1 MRKRAIR
8 DEAIVD
14 AMTRAARQSSQHVV
28 DSLVVFKTNRWRRRQ
43 VRRALRT
50 SGPRA
55 SAMLVGNARR
65 VSGGASSPPETLA
78 PTVSRATS
86 SAPRDGTGS
95 HAPRVRARGPC
106 SPPAPGSGAEPDSAS
121 ASSPPAS
128 ASSPSASANRR
139 GSPPGELSA
148 RAKRELEAEVA
159 LLRAR
164 INDSA
169 SAKEASERMHEHL
182 ARRAERAARVAAKKH
197 GRLALPPEFE
207 VGGGEAEPGVREAAR
222 IAQRA
227 GVRRPTPGTTA
238 AIAADDAR
246 RARRERSKP
255 FADEKENALPPRPR
269 PKQPNPRDPREC
281 DARRLGGR
289 PPRAREQTTF
299 AAGAPRRI
307 PRNPPNPRAA
317 KPRTTRAGDRGVG
330 GVVARGGFAR
340 PEHRPLMDWFEER
353 GVGREG
359 RRFGDDKD
367 ATLGGALRVD
377 LALPTPPEGGRR
389 RATEGRARDADDSDS
404 DGGSEPV
411 GGTSGGSEPVGG
423 TSEALSAAPT
433 LAAGLGFSGG
443 SRVLPSATVGFAVAN
458 TSPAALASPPK
469 RSRAPRPRLGDDDD
483 SFVDSEDD
491 GDGDFP
497 SPAPSAAAAYI
508 GRVFPGGG
516 FSRTSP
522 AAFASPGSETFGAD
536 EGRARLDF
544 FTPRG
549 APTLRDAFGA
559 DDETLALA
567 LAGEDRLS
575 DLLGDAED
583 VSFGDGFNT
592 PGLPDFTPTRVP
604 DAEEDDEGVFAA
616 AGEAASSPSRA
627 RGGTTLLFPRAAA
640 FAPSPRSD
648 AIRREEECAMA
659 TRIQACVRGRA
670 GRAEAARRRRVRDE
684 RRARENGERRSAAA
698 AGGAGADGG
707 DADADAAGG

>member
-1 MRKRAIR
+1 M
-8 DEAIVD
+8 
-14 AMTRAARQSSQHVV
+14 
-28 DSLVVFKTNRWRRRQ
+28 
-43 VRRALRT
+43 RRARRT

-106 SPPAPGSGAEPDSAS
+106 SPPAPGSGAEPAPDS

-238 AIAADDAR
+238 AIAAADAR

-281 DARRLGGR
+281 DARRPGGR
-289 PPRAREQTTF
+289 PPRAREQTTL

-367 ATLGGALRVD
+367 PTLGGALRVD

-404 DGGSEPV
+404 GGGSEPV
-411 GGTSGGSEPVGG
+411 GGTSGGSEPAGG
-423 TSEALSAAPT
+423 TSEALSSAPT

-469 RSRAPRPRLGDDDD
+469 RSRAARPRLGDDDD

-536 EGRARLDF
+536 EGGSRARLDF

-549 APTLRDAFGA
+549 AAPTLRDAFGA

-684 RRARENGERRSAAA
+684 GRARENGERRAGAAA
-698 AGGAGADGG
+698 AGAGADGG